1 MLVRCSDATTRTR
14 AFAMQFFLQNLG
26 LGIGGLVGGLI
37 VDTSRAS
44 SFTML
49 FLIEAVMFLVLGA
62 IAATVRMPRPTAVP
76 KDAAADGSAARGGLR
91 VLLSHRAMVQ
101 LCVLGFVVFFACYGQ
116 FESGLAAY
124 GTEAAGIQPSTLGI
138 ALAANTAVIVVA
150 QFVVLRLVE
159 RRKRSRVIASVG
171 LIWAF
176 AWIVAG
182 YAGLGHG
189 SQTMATA
196 AMISTYALFGLGESM
211 LSPTVAPLVADLAP
225 ESMVGQYNS
234 AFALCKQLALA
245 VGPAVG
251 GPMGASLH
259 GPYIVTFVL
268 FSLGITVLALRLG
281 RHLTPVQDQ
290 PSLAAVP
297 SRVVAVSLPE
307 NASAAW
313 AGRPSP
319 PCTDR
324 TVPRAPVRYC
334 GRANSHQTA
343 LPPPGVRRLPQD
355 VAIDATMEMPRPAS
369 SPGSARRRRGRWSSP
384 SVTSMISLR
393 SVRRSARRIGGVPCC
408 RELATSSPAARTPS
422 SHSSIGKRQDVS
434 TPVAKA
440 RARGAASMPPSRS
453 SEALWNSSAVA
464 PVRAGCWTTS
474 TATSSSC
481 SAVMLR
487 ERIRRSQTTCGAPF
501 APDSARSSEATPSS
515 MSSLRRSTRPSV

>member
-1 MLVRCSDATTRTR
+1 MGAALRRIQLGSALSAFGLGFTVPYLYVYVAQVRDLGAGTAGVVLAVFAMAALAVLPFTGRVIDRRGPLPVLLVASVVASLGAAALGFSSQVTASVLSAAVLGAGTAVMQPALATMLVRCSDTGTRTR

-26 LGIGGLVGGLI
+26 LGIGGLVGGQI
-37 VDTSRAS
+37 VDTERPAT
-44 SFTML
+44 FTLL

-62 IAATVRMPRPTAVP
+62 ITATVRMPRTPAV
-76 KDAAADGSAARGGLR
+76 AAEVSGAGGGARGGGMR
-91 VLLSHRAMVQ
+91 ALLSHRAMVQ

-124 GTEAAGIQPSTLGI
+124 GTEAAGIEPSTLGI

-159 RRKRSRVIASVG
+159 RRRRSRVIAAVG

-281 RHLTPVQDQ
+281 RRLSPVQDQ

-307 NASAAW
+307 SAA
-313 AGRPSP
+313 AEAP
-319 PCTDR
+319 
-324 TVPRAPVRYC
+324 APV
-334 GRANSHQTA
+334 AA
-343 LPPPGVRRLPQD
+343 VR
-355 VAIDATMEMPRPAS
+355 
-369 SPGSARRRRGRWSSP
+369 
-384 SVTSMISLR
+384 
-393 SVRRSARRIGGVPCC
+393 
-408 RELATSSPAARTPS
+408 
-422 SHSSIGKRQDVS
+422 
-434 TPVAKA
+434 
-440 RARGAASMPPSRS
+440 
-453 SEALWNSSAVA
+453 
-464 PVRAGCWTTS
+464 
-474 TATSSSC
+474 
-481 SAVMLR
+481 
-487 ERIRRSQTTCGAPF
+487 
-501 APDSARSSEATPSS
+501 
-515 MSSLRRSTRPSV
+515 